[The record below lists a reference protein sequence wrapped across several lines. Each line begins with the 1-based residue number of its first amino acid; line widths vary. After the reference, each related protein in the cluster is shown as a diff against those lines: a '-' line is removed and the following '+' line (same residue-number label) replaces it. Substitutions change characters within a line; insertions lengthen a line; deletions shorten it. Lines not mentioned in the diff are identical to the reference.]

1 MSILE
6 LVKSGSLDL
15 RLASLLW
22 LMMEQRASI
31 LVAAGPSFAG
41 KTTTLN
47 ALLDFLHPDVKE
59 VRLNGWGE
67 DFRFLKDATPSKTY
81 IVAEEFSDYGDYV
94 WGETAQKAFNLL
106 DDGYSLGGTIHAR
119 TAKEVLLVLH
129 QYLGISVPLL
139 GRLGAVVNLSAT
151 RQRYD
156 PEPIRH
162 IEAVTLTTTVKD
174 GLAIHTIAS
183 RESGS
188 DSCIIADDKTL
199 QVALSNKFAL
209 GSLSVSKEI
218 EIRRQYLSDLQG
230 KGKVSR
236 DDVREAIIKFYES
249 RRAP

>member
-1 MSILE
+1 MYRWWGRGRFGEPEYRMSILE

-106 DDGYSLGGTIHAR
+106 DDGFSLGGTIHAR

-139 GRLGAVVNLSAT
+139 GRLGRL
-151 RQRYD
+151 
-156 PEPIRH
+156 
-162 IEAVTLTTTVKD
+162 
-174 GLAIHTIAS
+174 
-183 RESGS
+183 
-188 DSCIIADDKTL
+188 
-199 QVALSNKFAL
+199 
-209 GSLSVSKEI
+209 
-218 EIRRQYLSDLQG
+218 
-230 KGKVSR
+230 
-236 DDVREAIIKFYES
+236 
-249 RRAP
+249 

>member
-139 GRLGAVVNLSAT
+139 GRLGAVVNLSA
-151 RQRYD
+151 
-156 PEPIRH
+156 
-162 IEAVTLTTTVKD
+162 EAVTLATTVKD
-174 GLAIHTIAS
+174 GLAIQTIAS
-183 RESGS
+183 REMGS
-188 DSCIIADDKTL
+188 DSCVIADDKTL
-199 QVALSNKFAL
+199 QLALSNKFAL